1 MTGATVL
8 EADTSPLYIYDDVAP
23 PSFNN
28 STATAAVL
36 FVKGFY
42 LKNEENDFC

>member
-1 MTGATVL
+1 LTGATVL
-8 EADTSPLYIYDDVAP
+8 EADTSPLYIYDDVALLA
-23 PSFNN
+23 FN
-28 STATAAVL
+28 STPTAAVL